1 MKIKALVTMLV
12 LGSSSLALA
21 DHASP
26 NVRDHRS
33 AKVFPAPI
41 QAKPLPAP
49 AYAKPLPAPG
59 HIKPIQQFGFSWTAR
74 PVLLANNTHLTGRA
88 LVQVPARTR
97 PFTKLELRA
106 NNGRTN
112 IGSALIVYGNGQ
124 RQVVQLGKVVNAK
137 KPLTIDL
144 AGNARHIKSVTLFGN
159 SLRRATIDVLAK

>member
-12 LGSSSLALA
+12 LGSSSLAVA

-26 NVRDHRS
+26 TVRDHRS
-33 AKVFPAPI
+33 PKVLPAPMPAKPLPPPI
-41 QAKPLPAP
+41 QAKPA
-49 AYAKPLPAPG
+49 
-59 HIKPIQQFGFSWTAR
+59 QQFGFAWTQR
-74 PVLLANNTHLTGRA
+74 PVLLANNTHLAGRA

-112 IGSALIVYGNGQ
+112 IQSVQIVFGNGQ
-124 RQVVQLGKVVNAK
+124 RQIVRVGKAVNAK

-144 AGNARHIKSVTLFGN
+144 AGNVRNIKSVTLIGN